1 MNARWPT
8 SGDVDKLMLMEVNYL
23 DDLLREFRM
32 RIKKMMDLREKVIKW
47 YNISHYSVSPPPPPP
62 PPCMLIH

>member
-8 SGDVDKLMLMEVNYL
+8 SGDVDKLILLEVNYL

-32 RIKKMMDLREKVIKW
+32 RIKKMMDLREKVRKW
-47 YNISHYSVSPPPPPP
+47 YKISHYSVSC
-62 PPCMLIH
+62 PCMLIH